1 MGGWVVGWLGGWVV
15 GWRHY
20 WYQLPHT
27 KTTKANLTHCLP
39 ICRPAPPRPC
49 SRVRSLEGLQILD
62 HTPGCVKTS
71 AVVLRFYQAL
81 KAGQEYR
88 DDMWR
93 LWQSMHACEPPPP
106 QDMAEAVMVG
116 GLRTDYGGSGSVDA
130 AAAAAAGGPS
140 GDDRRLPS
148 VLTAAGAVPSPSAFG
163 GGGGRRAT
171 DICFR
176 CKQPGHWGSDC
187 PLYGNGGGSQQQQ
200 QQQQQ
205 QGGAAAGDR
214 KRPAPGVPQQQ
225 QQQQQP
231 AKRSRAT
238 RQGRNSAA
246 VAAMP
251 SSKASAIAAFFK
263 PRGQKGAPAGSI
275 QPAAGGGGGGG
286 GAGKGSCFRCGGTN
300 HWASACPSR

>member
-1 MGGWVVGWLGGWVV
+1 
-15 GWRHY
+15 
-20 WYQLPHT
+20 
-27 KTTKANLTHCLP
+27 
-39 ICRPAPPRPC
+39 
-49 SRVRSLEGLQILD
+49 VRSLEGLQILD

-81 KAGQEYR
+81 EAGQEYR

-93 LWQSMHACEPPPP
+93 LWQSMHACEPPP

-116 GLRTDYGGSGSVDA
+116 GLRADYGGSGSFDA
-130 AAAAAAGGPS
+130 AVAAAAAGGPS
-140 GDDRRLPS
+140 GGDWRLPS
-148 VLTAAGAVPSPSAFG
+148 VLTAPGAVASPSAFG

-176 CKQPGHWGSDC
+176 CKQPGHWGSEC
-187 PLYGNGGGSQQQQ
+187 PLFGNGGGSQQQHQ
-200 QQQQQ
+200 QQHD
-205 QGGAAAGDR
+205 AAAGDR
-214 KRPAPGVPQQQ
+214 KRPAPGVPQPQQ

-263 PRGQKGAPAGSI
+263 PRSQKGAPAASS
-275 QPAAGGGGGGG
+275 QPAAGGGGGG
-286 GAGKGSCFRCGGTN
+286 GAGKGSCFRCGGTD
-300 HWASACPSR
+300 HWASACPNR